1 MGWFKNSFGI
11 GAGVTLGDMAA
22 QTGVTM
28 VVDII
33 DGSTKKLQDDYRIEH
48 FDPIV
53 RDDISHIIA
62 RSALSEMSYPFP
74 TELDSNAKAAQQPG
88 ERNGFVKRHKI
99 AVGITAALVLVA
111 ICNPKQSAIV
121 LLIGLWLLIVAVGIT
136 IFKKASRTASG
147 MMVGA
152 LSAPKQQL
160 IKDGQQYWRI
170 REYVRQALAA
180 SELSPQDAVLKLSRT
195 QLGQQFPDTVE
206 EIEANAFYYKQK
218 LQQ

>member
-22 QTGVTM
+22 QTGVAM
-28 VVDII
+28 AVDII

-48 FDPIV
+48 FDPTV

-62 RSALSEMSYPFP
+62 RGALSEMSYPFP
-74 TELDSNAKAAQQPG
+74 SEPNPGATAAQQPG
-88 ERNGFVKRHKI
+88 ERKNFVQRHKI
-99 AVGITAALVLVA
+99 AVGITGALVLVA

-136 IFKKASRTASG
+136 IFKKASRAATG

-160 IKDGQQYWRI
+160 IKDGQQYWHI

>member
-1 MGWFKNSFGI
+1 
-11 GAGVTLGDMAA
+11 
-22 QTGVTM
+22 
-28 VVDII
+28 
-33 DGSTKKLQDDYRIEH
+33 
-48 FDPIV
+48 
-53 RDDISHIIA
+53 
-62 RSALSEMSYPFP
+62 
-74 TELDSNAKAAQQPG
+74 
-88 ERNGFVKRHKI
+88 
-99 AVGITAALVLVA
+99 
-111 ICNPKQSAIV
+111 
-121 LLIGLWLLIVAVGIT
+121 
-136 IFKKASRTASG
+136 

-152 LSAPKQQL
+152 LNAPKQQL

>member
-1 MGWFKNSFGI
+1 M
-11 GAGVTLGDMAA
+11 
-22 QTGVTM
+22 
-28 VVDII
+28 
-33 DGSTKKLQDDYRIEH
+33 R
-48 FDPIV
+48 
-53 RDDISHIIA
+53 
-62 RSALSEMSYPFP
+62 
-74 TELDSNAKAAQQPG
+74 
-88 ERNGFVKRHKI
+88 RHKI
-99 AVGITAALVLVA
+99 AVGITGALVLVA

-121 LLIGLWLLIVAVGIT
+121 LLIGLWLLVVAVGIT
-136 IFKKASRTASG
+136 IFKKASRTVSG
-147 MMVGA
+147 MMVGT

>member
-11 GAGVTLGDMAA
+11 GAGVTGVAMA
-22 QTGVTM
+22 
-28 VVDII
+28 VDII

-62 RSALSEMSYPFP
+62 RGALSEMSYPFP

-88 ERNGFVKRHKI
+88 ERKNFVQRHKI
-99 AVGITAALVLVA
+99 AVGIAGALVLVA

-160 IKDGQQYWRI
+160 IKDGQQYWHI
-170 REYVRQALAA
+170 REYVRQALALA
-180 SELSPQDAVLKLSRT
+180 ELSPQDAVLKLSRT
-195 QLGQQFPDTVE
+195 QLVQQFPDTVE

>member
-1 MGWFKNSFGI
+1 MGWFKNSFDI

-48 FDPIV
+48 FDPII
-53 RDDISHIIA
+53 RDDLSHIIA
-62 RSALSEMSYPFP
+62 RGALSEMPYPFP
-74 TELDSNAKAAQQPG
+74 SEPNPGVAAAPQPG
-88 ERNGFVKRHKI
+88 ERKNFVQRHKI
-99 AVGITAALVLVA
+99 AVGIAGALVLVA

-152 LSAPKQQL
+152 LSAPREQL

-170 REYVRQALAA
+170 REYVRQALALD
-180 SELSPQDAVLKLSRT
+180 ELSPQDAVLKLSHT
-195 QLGQQFPDTVE
+195 QLVQQFPDTVE

>member
-1 MGWFKNSFGI
+1 
-11 GAGVTLGDMAA
+11 
-22 QTGVTM
+22 
-28 VVDII
+28 
-33 DGSTKKLQDDYRIEH
+33 
-48 FDPIV
+48 
-53 RDDISHIIA
+53 
-62 RSALSEMSYPFP
+62 MSYPFP
-74 TELDSNAKAAQQPG
+74 SEPNPGATAAQQPG
-88 ERNGFVKRHKI
+88 ERKNFVQRHKI
-99 AVGITAALVLVA
+99 AVGIAGALVLVA

-121 LLIGLWLLIVAVGIT
+121 LLIGLWLLVVAVSIT
-136 IFKKASRTASG
+136 IFKKASRTATG

-160 IKDGQQYWRI
+160 IKDGQQYWHI

-195 QLGQQFPDTVE
+195 QLVQQFPDTVE

>member
-22 QTGVTM
+22 QTGVAM
-28 VVDII
+28 AVDII

-62 RSALSEMSYPFP
+62 RGALSEMSYPFP
-74 TELDSNAKAAQQPG
+74 TELDSNVKAAQQLG
-88 ERNGFVKRHKI
+88 EKSSFVQRHKI
-99 AVGITAALVLVA
+99 AVGITGALVLVA

-121 LLIGLWLLIVAVGIT
+121 LLIVAVGIT
-136 IFKKASRTASG
+136 IFKKASRTATG

-152 LSAPKQQL
+152 LSAPREQL

-170 REYVRQALAA
+170 REYVRQALALA
-180 SELSPQDAVLKLSRT
+180 ELSPQDAVLKLSRT